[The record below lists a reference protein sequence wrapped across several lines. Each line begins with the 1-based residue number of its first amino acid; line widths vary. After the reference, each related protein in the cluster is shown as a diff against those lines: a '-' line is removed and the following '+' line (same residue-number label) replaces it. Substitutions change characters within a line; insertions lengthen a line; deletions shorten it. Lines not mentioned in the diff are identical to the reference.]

1 MISVT
6 VAAHGLR
13 NRRTIGTHFKAYD
26 SGRLL
31 IGEETD
37 LEDVIKENNNNFDI
51 KKKKGII
58 FNFYNYIYSVL
69 SKICS
74 CFLTFFNAYIPLWKL
89 FKSVNYEEITICS
102 EKYIIKNKN
111 HPPMENTFILRKI
124 FTYLE
129 VTELLNVG
137 KVSKKWRSV
146 VKMYPEQFNHFHF
159 DQIKINLDEG
169 QIILFSL
176 DAQKDPKKFTIHSLK
191 ELESNMKHIKVNSLF
206 IRGMIKSESKII
218 MKLLNNLSLYPT
230 QFYCLYC
237 DFCLDSI
244 IELKKYISINQKY
257 INDIGFE
264 ECSSNEL
271 FCDDIFIPTIPNL
284 INLRI
289 INTTS
294 HVYLAVTDKFL
305 FEIIE
310 HSEMTKSFTLE
321 FLMINRPR
329 FTVQAFI
336 GVMEVW
342 NKYCKNDLIITIQNA
357 TFTMN
362 DLIGQCHATT
372 DLKIIGKKFIES
384 NNYYFHINI
393 VKL

>member
-31 IGEETD
+31 IEEGSE
-37 LEDVIKENNNNFDI
+37 LEDVIKINNNNFDR
-51 KKKKGII
+51 KKKNGFL
-58 FNFYNYIYSVL
+58 FNFYNYIYSFL

-74 CFLTFFNAYIPLWKL
+74 CLWTFFNAYIPLWKL
-89 FKSVNYEEITICS
+89 FKTINYEEILICP
-102 EKYIIKNKN
+102 EKYIVKNKN

-124 FTYLE
+124 FSYMD
-129 VTELLNVG
+129 VNDLLKMA
-137 KVSKKWRSV
+137 KVSKKWRRVIKIYS
-146 VKMYPEQFNHFHF
+146 EQFDHFHF

-176 DAQKDPKKFTIHSLK
+176 DAQRDPKRFTIQSLR

-218 MKLLNNLSLYPT
+218 MKLLNCLSLGPT

-237 DFCLDSI
+237 DFCPESI
-244 IELKKYISINQKY
+244 FELKKYISINQKY

-271 FCDDIFIPTIPNL
+271 FDDEIFIPTVPNL
-284 INLRI
+284 VNLRI
-289 INTTS
+289 INTSS
-294 HVYLAVTDKFL
+294 HINLAVTDKLL

-310 HSEMTKSFTLE
+310 YCELTKSFTLQ

-336 GVMEVW
+336 GIMEVW
-342 NKYCKNDLIITIQNA
+342 NKYCKNDLIITLQNA
-357 TFTMN
+357 TFTIN
-362 DLIGQCHATT
+362 DLLGQCHATT
-372 DLKIIGKKFIES
+372 DLKIISKKFIES